1 MRKFGWHGLGV
12 VLIVLLAGCAGQPK
26 EETTLEEKLAAKG
39 YALGGQVTSVRDW
52 NLNGWVYVDDRHFIM
67 ESGVRDRYLV
77 TLRQRSL
84 ELGSAIN
91 LAFSTTVGSLTD
103 KDKVILRGAG
113 GFRETLMIESLHALA
128 RIEKDAARDP
138 ST

>member
-1 MRKFGWHGLGV
+1 MQKLGRHGLGV
-12 VLIVLLAGCAGQPK
+12 LLVSLLVACAGQPTV
-26 EETTLEEKLAAKG
+26 ETTLEEKLAAKG
-39 YALGGQVTSVRDW
+39 YALAEPVTSVRDW
-52 NLNGWVYVDDRHFIM
+52 SLNGWVYVDDRHFIM

-84 ELGSAIN
+84 ELGSAVN

-113 GFRETLMIESLHALA
+113 GFRETLMIASLHALK
-128 RIEKDAARDP
+128 RIEKEAPQDP
-138 ST
+138 SP